1 MRNIMT
7 TQRTKESLLG
17 KLKNSLDS
25 QKLMQRLEEMGYKPA
40 VPYHVISGPE
50 LAKALGVSGQ
60 TLANWRMRGVGPKP
74 EPSEDWKANRN
85 HYKIAEVL
93 AYFNSSTHTDI
104 YCDWIRDKFDWM
116 GTDTVEDCQEAI
128 RELIRLKI
136 FKQPKWKR
144 KWRPHVPEF
153 QIG

>member
-1 MRNIMT
+1 MCIRD
-7 TQRTKESLLG
+7 RPKRGRS
-17 KLKNSLDS
+17 KL
-25 QKLMQRLEEMGYKPA
+25 
-40 VPYHVISGPE
+40 
-50 LAKALGVSGQ
+50 LGVSGQ

-74 EPSEDWKANRN
+74 EPATDWKANRN
-85 HYKIAEVL
+85 YYKIVEVL
-93 AYFNSSTHTDI
+93 AYFDGSTHTDI
-104 YCDWIRDKFDWM
+104 YCDWVRDKFSWM

-153 QIG
+153 QISPHNMKY